1 MLILQTVANAAE
13 IKLTTITVSSE
24 CSANI
29 SIMTVTVTV
38 TVTVTKTTIIEFV
51 KIFSSTSKKCS
62 YLT

>member
-29 SIMTVTVTV
+29 SIMTVTVT
-38 TVTVTKTTIIEFV
+38 KTTIIEFV
-51 KIFSSTSKKCS
+51 KIFSSTSKKSS